1 MKLRILN
8 LNNTLHKLS
17 FSYIF
22 NFKKDKAFSVST
34 ILSSLALILG
44 ISILIT
50 VMSVMN
56 GFREQLVDS
65 LSGVNGDITI
75 YNANKDKI
83 KKIQEKNPSISFVE
97 NFQSRVITSNENG
110 IEGLLMKS
118 LNKDDIY
125 KIPKINQNIFEIEK
139 NIDNWVFI
147 GVELARS
154 LDLKVGMPLQINI
167 PGNSMT
173 ILGPVLNSRNLTI
186 KGTFNTGVYDFDK
199 YFIFSNIEQF
209 KNNISNKVI
218 DVYFN
223 NKDFDYSDLDGLNYS
238 TWEDQNQTLAQAL
251 STEKNVMFVILF
263 FIIVISSFTIISNQ
277 IFFIKEKYK
286 DIVLLKALGIKQSK
300 ICFLFFLNSF
310 FISFFSIVIGTCL
323 GLLLSTNIDSVENF
337 LSYLLN
343 FELWNNEIRYLA
355 SMPYSIKF
363 NDIVFIVSISL
374 FSSLIASY
382 IPILRIFR
390 IKPNL
395 ILR

>member
-1 MKLRILN
+1 M
-8 LNNTLHKLS
+8 NNTLHKLS

-56 GFREQLVDS
+56 GFREQLVES

-75 YNANKDKI
+75 YDANKDKI

-97 NFQSRVITSNENG
+97 NIQSRVITSNENG

-118 LNKDDIY
+118 LNKEDIY

-154 LDLKVGMPLQINI
+154 LNLKVGMPIQINI

-173 ILGPVLNSRNLTI
+173 ILGPVLNSRQLTI
-186 KGTFNTGVYDFDK
+186 KGIFNTGVYDFDK
-199 YFIFSNIEQF
+199 YFIFSNIDQF

-218 DVYFN
+218 DVYLN
-223 NKDFDYSDLDGLNYS
+223 NKNFDYRDLDGLNYS

-355 SMPYSIKF
+355 SMPYSIKL

-382 IPILRIFR
+382 IPILRIFK

>member
-1 MKLRILN
+1 M
-8 LNNTLHKLS
+8 NNTLHKLS
-17 FSYIF
+17 FAYIF
-22 NFKKDKAFSVST
+22 NFRKDKAFSVST

-75 YNANKDKI
+75 YDANEDKI
-83 KKIQEKNPSISFVE
+83 EQIKEKNPSISLVQ
-97 NFQSRVITSNENG
+97 NVQSRVIVSNEKG

-118 LNKDDIY
+118 LYKDDLY
-125 KIPKINQNIFEIEK
+125 KIPKINQNIFEIERE
-139 NIDNWVFI
+139 IDNWVFI
-147 GVELARS
+147 GIELARS
-154 LDLKVGMPLQINI
+154 FNLKVGMPFQINI
-167 PGNSMT
+167 PGKSMT
-173 ILGPVLNSRNLTI
+173 ILGPVLNSKELII
-186 KGTFNTGVYDFDK
+186 KGIFNTGVYDFDK

-209 KNNISNKVI
+209 NTNINSSVI
-218 DVYFN
+218 DIYLN
-223 NKDFDYSDLDGLNYS
+223 SNDFDYSDLDGVNYS

-263 FIIVISSFTIISNQ
+263 FIIIISSFTIISNQ

-286 DIVLLKALGIKQSK
+286 DIILLKALGIRQSK

-310 FISFFSIVIGTCL
+310 FISFFSIILGTCL
-323 GLLLSTNIDSVENF
+323 GLLLSTNIDSVESF

-343 FELWNNEIRYLA
+343 FELWNNEIRYLT
-355 SMPYSIKF
+355 SMPYSIRV

-382 IPILRIFR
+382 VPILRIFK

>member
-1 MKLRILN
+1 M
-8 LNNTLHKLS
+8 NNTLHKLS
-17 FSYIF
+17 FAYIF
-22 NFKKDKAFSVST
+22 NFRKDKAFSVST

-75 YNANKDKI
+75 YDANEDKI
-83 KKIQEKNPSISFVE
+83 EQIKEKNPSISLVQ
-97 NFQSRVITSNENG
+97 NVQSRVIASNEKG

-118 LNKDDIY
+118 LYKEDLY
-125 KIPKINQNIFEIEK
+125 KIPKINQNIFEIERE
-139 NIDNWVFI
+139 IDNWVFI
-147 GVELARS
+147 GIELARS
-154 LDLKVGMPLQINI
+154 LNLKVGMPFQINI
-167 PGNSMT
+167 PGKSMT
-173 ILGPVLNSRNLTI
+173 ILGPVLNSKELII

-209 KNNISNKVI
+209 NTNINSSVI
-218 DVYFN
+218 DIYLN
-223 NKDFDYSDLDGLNYS
+223 SNDFDYSDLDGVNYS

-263 FIIVISSFTIISNQ
+263 FIIIISSFTIISNQ

-286 DIVLLKALGIKQSK
+286 DIILLKALGIRQSK

-310 FISFFSIVIGTCL
+310 FISFFSIILGTCL
-323 GLLLSTNIDSVENF
+323 GLLLSTNIDSVESF

-343 FELWNNEIRYLA
+343 FELWNNEIRYLT
-355 SMPYSIKF
+355 SMPYSIRV

-382 IPILRIFR
+382 VLILRIFK

>member
-1 MKLRILN
+1 M
-8 LNNTLHKLS
+8 NNTLHKLS

-56 GFREQLVDS
+56 GFREQLVES

-75 YNANKDKI
+75 YDANKDKI

-97 NFQSRVITSNENG
+97 NLQSRVITSNENG

-118 LNKDDIY
+118 LNKEDIY

-154 LDLKVGMPLQINI
+154 LNLKVGMPIQINI

-173 ILGPVLNSRNLTI
+173 ILGPVLNSRQLTI
-186 KGTFNTGVYDFDK
+186 KGIFNTGVYDFDK
-199 YFIFSNIEQF
+199 YFIFSNIDQF

-218 DVYFN
+218 DVYLN
-223 NKDFDYSDLDGLNYS
+223 NKNFDYRDLDGLNYS

-286 DIVLLKALGIKQSK
+286 DIILLKALGIKQSK
-300 ICFLFFLNSF
+300 ICFIFFLNSF

-343 FELWNNEIRYLA
+343 FDLWNNEIRYLT
-355 SMPYSIKF
+355 SMPYSIKL

-374 FSSLIASY
+374 FSSLVASY

>member
-1 MKLRILN
+1 M
-8 LNNTLHKLS
+8 NNTLHKLS

-56 GFREQLVDS
+56 GFREQLVES

-75 YNANKDKI
+75 YDANKDKI

-97 NFQSRVITSNENG
+97 NIQSRVITSNENG

-118 LNKDDIY
+118 LNKEDIY

-154 LDLKVGMPLQINI
+154 LNLKVGMPIQINI

-173 ILGPVLNSRNLTI
+173 ILGPVLNSRQLTI
-186 KGTFNTGVYDFDK
+186 KGIFNTGVYDFDK
-199 YFIFSNIEQF
+199 YFIFSNIDQF
-209 KNNISNKVI
+209 KNNMSNKVI
-218 DVYFN
+218 DVYLN
-223 NKDFDYSDLDGLNYS
+223 NKNFDYKDLDGLNYS

-286 DIVLLKALGIKQSK
+286 DIILLKALGIKQSK
-300 ICFLFFLNSF
+300 ICFIFFLNSF

-343 FELWNNEIRYLA
+343 FELWNNEIRYLT
-355 SMPYSIKF
+355 SMPYSIKL

-374 FSSLIASY
+374 FSSLVASY

>member
-1 MKLRILN
+1 M
-8 LNNTLHKLS
+8 NNTLHKLS
-17 FSYIF
+17 FAYIF
-22 NFKKDKAFSVST
+22 NFRKDKAFSVST

-75 YNANKDKI
+75 YDANEDKI
-83 KKIQEKNPSISFVE
+83 EQIKEKNPSISLVQ
-97 NFQSRVITSNENG
+97 NVQSRVIASNEKG

-118 LNKDDIY
+118 LYKEDLY
-125 KIPKINQNIFEIEK
+125 KIPKINQNIFEIERE
-139 NIDNWVFI
+139 IDNWVFI

-154 LDLKVGMPLQINI
+154 FNLKVGMPFQINI
-167 PGNSMT
+167 PGKSMT
-173 ILGPVLNSRNLTI
+173 ILGPVLNSKELII

-209 KNNISNKVI
+209 NTNINSSVI
-218 DVYFN
+218 DIYLN
-223 NKDFDYSDLDGLNYS
+223 GKDFDYSDLDGVNYS

-263 FIIVISSFTIISNQ
+263 FIIIISSFTIISNQ

-286 DIVLLKALGIKQSK
+286 DIILLKALGIRQSK

-310 FISFFSIVIGTCL
+310 FISFFSIILGTCL
-323 GLLLSTNIDSVENF
+323 GLLLSTNIDSVESF

-343 FELWNNEIRYLA
+343 FELWNNEIRYLT
-355 SMPYSIKF
+355 SMPYSIRV

-382 IPILRIFR
+382 VPILRIFK

>member
-1 MKLRILN
+1 M
-8 LNNTLHKLS
+8 NNTLHKLS

-56 GFREQLVDS
+56 GFREQLVES

-75 YNANKDKI
+75 YDANKDKI

-97 NFQSRVITSNENG
+97 NIQTRVITSNEKG

-118 LNKDDIY
+118 LNKEDIY
-125 KIPKINQNIFEIEK
+125 KIPKINQNIFELEK
-139 NIDNWVFI
+139 NIENWVFI

-154 LDLKVGMPLQINI
+154 LNLKVGMPIQINI

-173 ILGPVLNSRNLTI
+173 ILGPVLNSKQLTI
-186 KGTFNTGVYDFDK
+186 KGIFNTGVYDFDK
-199 YFIFSNIEQF
+199 YFIFSNIDQF
-209 KNNISNKVI
+209 KNNISNRVT
-218 DVYFN
+218 DVYLN

-286 DIVLLKALGIKQSK
+286 DIILLKALGIKQSK
-300 ICFLFFLNSF
+300 ICFIFFLNSF

-343 FELWNNEIRYLA
+343 FELWNNEIRYLT
-355 SMPYSIKF
+355 SMPYSIKL

-374 FSSLIASY
+374 FSSLVASY

>member
-1 MKLRILN
+1 M
-8 LNNTLHKLS
+8 NNTLHKLS

-56 GFREQLVDS
+56 GFREQLVES

-75 YNANKDKI
+75 YDANKDKI

-118 LNKDDIY
+118 LNKEDIY

-154 LDLKVGMPLQINI
+154 LNLKVGMPIQINI

-173 ILGPVLNSRNLTI
+173 ILGPVLNSRQLTI
-186 KGTFNTGVYDFDK
+186 KGIFNTGVYDFDK
-199 YFIFSNIEQF
+199 YFIFSNIDQF

-218 DVYFN
+218 DVYLN

-323 GLLLSTNIDSVENF
+323 GLLLSINIYSVENF

-355 SMPYSIKF
+355 SMPYSIKL

-374 FSSLIASY
+374 FSSLVASY
-382 IPILRIFR
+382 IPILRIFK

>member
-1 MKLRILN
+1 M
-8 LNNTLHKLS
+8 NNTLHKLS

-56 GFREQLVDS
+56 GFREQLVES

-75 YNANKDKI
+75 YDANKDKI

-97 NFQSRVITSNENG
+97 NIQSRVITSNENG

-118 LNKDDIY
+118 LNKEDIY

-154 LDLKVGMPLQINI
+154 LNLKVGMSLQINI

-173 ILGPVLNSRNLTI
+173 ILGPVLNSRQLTI
-186 KGTFNTGVYDFDK
+186 KGIFNTGVYDFDK
-199 YFIFSNIEQF
+199 YFIFSNIDQF

-218 DVYFN
+218 DVYLN
-223 NKDFDYSDLDGLNYS
+223 NKDIDYSDLDGLNYS

-355 SMPYSIKF
+355 SMPYSIKL
-363 NDIVFIVSISL
+363 NDILFIVSISL
-374 FSSLIASY
+374 FASLIASY

>member
-1 MKLRILN
+1 M
-8 LNNTLHKLS
+8 NNTLHKLS

-56 GFREQLVDS
+56 GFREQLVES

-75 YNANKDKI
+75 YDANKDKI

-97 NFQSRVITSNENG
+97 NIQSRVITSNENG

-118 LNKDDIY
+118 LNKEDIY

-154 LDLKVGMPLQINI
+154 LNLKVGMPIQINI

-173 ILGPVLNSRNLTI
+173 ILGPVLNSRQLTI
-186 KGTFNTGVYDFDK
+186 KGIFNTGVYDFDK
-199 YFIFSNIEQF
+199 YFIFSNIDQF

-218 DVYFN
+218 DVYLN
-223 NKDFDYSDLDGLNYS
+223 NKNFDYSDLDGLNYS

-286 DIVLLKALGIKQSK
+286 DIILLKALGIKQSK

-310 FISFFSIVIGTCL
+310 FISFFSIVIGTFL
-323 GLLLSTNIDSVENF
+323 GLLLSINIDSVENF

-343 FELWNNEIRYLA
+343 FELWNNEIRYLT
-355 SMPYSIKF
+355 SMPYSIKL

-374 FSSLIASY
+374 FSSLVASY

>member
-1 MKLRILN
+1 M
-8 LNNTLHKLS
+8 NNTLHKLS

-56 GFREQLVDS
+56 GFREQLVES

-75 YNANKDKI
+75 YDANKDKI

-97 NFQSRVITSNENG
+97 NIQSRVITSNENG

-118 LNKDDIY
+118 LNKEDIY

-154 LDLKVGMPLQINI
+154 LNLKVGMPLQINI

-173 ILGPVLNSRNLTI
+173 ILGPVLNSRQLTI
-186 KGTFNTGVYDFDK
+186 KGIFNTGVYDFDK
-199 YFIFSNIEQF
+199 YFIFSNIDQF

-218 DVYFN
+218 DVYLN
-223 NKDFDYSDLDGLNYS
+223 NKNFDYRDLDGLNYS

-286 DIVLLKALGIKQSK
+286 DIILLKALGIKQSK
-300 ICFLFFLNSF
+300 ICFIFFLNSF

-343 FELWNNEIRYLA
+343 FELWNNEIRYLT
-355 SMPYSIKF
+355 SMPYSIKL

-374 FSSLIASY
+374 FSSLVASY

>member
-1 MKLRILN
+1 M
-8 LNNTLHKLS
+8 NNTLHKLS

-56 GFREQLVDS
+56 GFREQLVES

-75 YNANKDKI
+75 YDANRDKI

-97 NFQSRVITSNENG
+97 NIQSRVITSNENG
-110 IEGLLMKS
+110 IDGLLMKS
-118 LNKDDIY
+118 LNKEDIY

-154 LDLKVGMPLQINI
+154 LNLKVGMPIQINI

-173 ILGPVLNSRNLTI
+173 ILGPVLNSRQLTI
-186 KGTFNTGVYDFDK
+186 KGIFNTGVYDFDK
-199 YFIFSNIEQF
+199 YFIFSNIDQF
-209 KNNISNKVI
+209 KNSINNKVI
-218 DVYFN
+218 DVYLN
-223 NKDFDYSDLDGLNYS
+223 NKDFDYNDLEGLNYS

-286 DIVLLKALGIKQSK
+286 DIILLKALGIKQSK
-300 ICFLFFLNSF
+300 ICFIFFLNSF

-343 FELWNNEIRYLA
+343 FELWNNEIRYLT
-355 SMPYSIKF
+355 SMPYSIKL

-374 FSSLIASY
+374 FSSLVASY

>member
-1 MKLRILN
+1 M
-8 LNNTLHKLS
+8 NNTLHKLS
-17 FSYIF
+17 FAYIF
-22 NFKKDKAFSVST
+22 NFRKDKAFSVST

-75 YNANKDKI
+75 YDANEDKI
-83 KKIQEKNPSISFVE
+83 EQIKEKNPSISLVQ
-97 NFQSRVITSNENG
+97 NVQSRVIASNEKG

-118 LNKDDIY
+118 LYKDDLY
-125 KIPKINQNIFEIEK
+125 KIPKINQNIFEIERE
-139 NIDNWVFI
+139 IDNWVFI

-154 LDLKVGMPLQINI
+154 LNLKVGMPFQINI
-167 PGNSMT
+167 PGKSMT
-173 ILGPVLNSRNLTI
+173 ILGPVLNSKELII

-209 KNNISNKVI
+209 NTNINSSVI
-218 DVYFN
+218 DIYLN
-223 NKDFDYSDLDGLNYS
+223 SNDFDYSDLDGVNYS

-286 DIVLLKALGIKQSK
+286 DIILLKALGIRQSK

-310 FISFFSIVIGTCL
+310 FISFFSIILGTCL

-337 LSYLLN
+337 LSFLLN
-343 FELWNNEIRYLA
+343 FELWNNEIRYLT
-355 SMPYSIKF
+355 SMPYSIRV

-382 IPILRIFR
+382 VPILRIFK

>member
-1 MKLRILN
+1 M
-8 LNNTLHKLS
+8 NNTLHKLS

-56 GFREQLVDS
+56 GFREQLVES

-75 YNANKDKI
+75 YDANKDKI

-118 LNKDDIY
+118 LNKEDIY

-154 LDLKVGMPLQINI
+154 LNLKVGMPIQINI

-173 ILGPVLNSRNLTI
+173 ILGPVLNSRQLTI
-186 KGTFNTGVYDFDK
+186 KGIFNTGVYDFDK
-199 YFIFSNIEQF
+199 YFIFSNIDQF

-218 DVYFN
+218 DVYLN
-223 NKDFDYSDLDGLNYS
+223 NKNFDYSDLDGLNYS

-286 DIVLLKALGIKQSK
+286 DIILLKALGIKQSK
-300 ICFLFFLNSF
+300 ICFIFFLNSF

-343 FELWNNEIRYLA
+343 FELWNNEIRYLT
-355 SMPYSIKF
+355 SMPYSIKL

-374 FSSLIASY
+374 FSSLVASY

>member
-1 MKLRILN
+1 M
-8 LNNTLHKLS
+8 NNTLHKLS

-56 GFREQLVDS
+56 GFREQLVES

-75 YNANKDKI
+75 YDANKDKI

-97 NFQSRVITSNENG
+97 NIQSRVITSNENG

-118 LNKDDIY
+118 LNKEDIY

-154 LDLKVGMPLQINI
+154 LNLKVGMPIQINI

-173 ILGPVLNSRNLTI
+173 ILGPVLNSRQLTI
-186 KGTFNTGVYDFDK
+186 KGIFNTGVYDFDK
-199 YFIFSNIEQF
+199 YFIFSNIDQF

-218 DVYFN
+218 DVYLN
-223 NKDFDYSDLDGLNYS
+223 NKNFDYSDLDGLNYS

-286 DIVLLKALGIKQSK
+286 DIILLKVLGIKQSK
-300 ICFLFFLNSF
+300 ICFIFFLNSF

-343 FELWNNEIRYLA
+343 FELWNNEIRYLT
-355 SMPYSIKF
+355 SMPYSIKL

-374 FSSLIASY
+374 FSSLVASY

>member
-1 MKLRILN
+1 M
-8 LNNTLHKLS
+8 NNTLHKLS
-17 FSYIF
+17 FAYIF
-22 NFKKDKAFSVST
+22 NFRKDKAFSVST

-75 YNANKDKI
+75 YDANEDKI
-83 KKIQEKNPSISFVE
+83 EQIKEKNPSISLVQ
-97 NFQSRVITSNENG
+97 NVQSRVIASNEKG

-118 LNKDDIY
+118 LYKDDLY
-125 KIPKINQNIFEIEK
+125 KIPKINQNIFEIERE
-139 NIDNWVFI
+139 IDNWVFI
-147 GVELARS
+147 GIELARS
-154 LDLKVGMPLQINI
+154 LNLKVGMPFQINI
-167 PGNSMT
+167 PGKSMT
-173 ILGPVLNSRNLTI
+173 ILGPVLNSKDLII
-186 KGTFNTGVYDFDK
+186 KGIFNTGVYDFDK

-209 KNNISNKVI
+209 NKNINSSVI
-218 DVYFN
+218 DIYLN
-223 NKDFDYSDLDGLNYS
+223 SNEFDYSDLDGVNYS

-263 FIIVISSFTIISNQ
+263 FIIIISSFTIISNQ

-286 DIVLLKALGIKQSK
+286 DIILLKALGIQQSK

-310 FISFFSIVIGTCL
+310 FISFFSIILGTCL
-323 GLLLSTNIDSVENF
+323 GLLLSTNIDSVESF

-343 FELWNNEIRYLA
+343 FELWNNEIRYLT
-355 SMPYSIKF
+355 SMPYSIRL

-382 IPILRIFR
+382 VPILRIFK

>member
-1 MKLRILN
+1 M
-8 LNNTLHKLS
+8 NNTLHKLS

-56 GFREQLVDS
+56 GFREQLVES

-75 YNANKDKI
+75 YDANKDKI

-97 NFQSRVITSNENG
+97 NLQSRVITSNENG

-118 LNKDDIY
+118 LNKEDIY

-154 LDLKVGMPLQINI
+154 LNLKVGMPIQINI

-173 ILGPVLNSRNLTI
+173 ILGPVLNSRQLTI
-186 KGTFNTGVYDFDK
+186 KGIFNTGVYDFDK
-199 YFIFSNIEQF
+199 YFIFSNIDQF

-218 DVYFN
+218 DVYLN
-223 NKDFDYSDLDGLNYS
+223 NKNFDYSDLDGLNYS

-286 DIVLLKALGIKQSK
+286 DIILLKALGIKQSK
-300 ICFLFFLNSF
+300 ICFIFFLNSF
-310 FISFFSIVIGTCL
+310 LISFFSIVIGTCL

-343 FELWNNEIRYLA
+343 FELWNNEIRYLT
-355 SMPYSIKF
+355 SMPYSIKL

-374 FSSLIASY
+374 FSSLVASY

>member
-1 MKLRILN
+1 M
-8 LNNTLHKLS
+8 NNTLHKLS

-56 GFREQLVDS
+56 GFREQLIES

-75 YNANKDKI
+75 YNANIDKI

-97 NFQSRVITSNENG
+97 NIQSRVITSNENG

-118 LNKDDIY
+118 LKKEDIY

-154 LDLKVGMPLQINI
+154 LNLKVGMPIQINI

-173 ILGPVLNSRNLTI
+173 ILGPVLNSRQLNI
-186 KGTFNTGVYDFDK
+186 KGIFNTGVYDFDK
-199 YFIFSNIEQF
+199 YFIFSNIDQF
-209 KNNISNKVI
+209 KNNTSNKVI

-223 NKDFDYSDLDGLNYS
+223 NNDFDNSDLNGLNYS

-300 ICFLFFLNSF
+300 ICFLFFINSF

-323 GLLLSTNIDSVENF
+323 GLLLSINIDSVENF

-355 SMPYSIKF
+355 SMPYSIKL

-374 FSSLIASY
+374 FASLIASY

>member
-1 MKLRILN
+1 M
-8 LNNTLHKLS
+8 NNTLHKLS

-56 GFREQLVDS
+56 GFREQLVES

-75 YNANKDKI
+75 YDANKDKI

-97 NFQSRVITSNENG
+97 NIQSRVITSNENG

-118 LNKDDIY
+118 LNKEDIY

-154 LDLKVGMPLQINI
+154 LNLKVGMPLQINI

-173 ILGPVLNSRNLTI
+173 ILGPVLNSRQLTI
-186 KGTFNTGVYDFDK
+186 KGIFNTGVYDFDK
-199 YFIFSNIEQF
+199 YFIFSNIDQF

-218 DVYFN
+218 DVYLN
-223 NKDFDYSDLDGLNYS
+223 NKNFDYSDLDGLNYS

-286 DIVLLKALGIKQSK
+286 DIILLKALGIKQSK

-343 FELWNNEIRYLA
+343 FELWNNEIRYLT
-355 SMPYSIKF
+355 SMPYSIKL

-374 FSSLIASY
+374 FSSLVASY

>member
-1 MKLRILN
+1 M
-8 LNNTLHKLS
+8 NNTLHKLS

-56 GFREQLVDS
+56 GFREQLVES

-75 YNANKDKI
+75 YDDNKDKI

-97 NFQSRVITSNENG
+97 NIQSRVITSNENG

-118 LNKDDIY
+118 LNKEDIY

-154 LDLKVGMPLQINI
+154 LNLKVGMPIQINI

-173 ILGPVLNSRNLTI
+173 ILGPVLNSRQLTI
-186 KGTFNTGVYDFDK
+186 KGIFNTGVYDFDK
-199 YFIFSNIEQF
+199 YFIFSNIDQF
-209 KNNISNKVI
+209 KNNISNKVT
-218 DVYFN
+218 DVYLN
-223 NKDFDYSDLDGLNYS
+223 NKKFDYIDLDGLNYS

-286 DIVLLKALGIKQSK
+286 DIILLKALGIKQSK
-300 ICFLFFLNSF
+300 ICFIFFLNSF

-343 FELWNNEIRYLA
+343 FELWNNEIRYLT
-355 SMPYSIKF
+355 SMPYSIKL

-374 FSSLIASY
+374 FSSLVASY

>member
-1 MKLRILN
+1 M
-8 LNNTLHKLS
+8 NNTLHKLS
-17 FSYIF
+17 FAYIF
-22 NFKKDKAFSVST
+22 NFRKDKAFSVST

-75 YNANKDKI
+75 YDANEDKI
-83 KKIQEKNPSISFVE
+83 EQIKEKNPSISLVQ
-97 NFQSRVITSNENG
+97 NVQSRVITSNEKG

-118 LNKDDIY
+118 LYKEDLY
-125 KIPKINQNIFEIEK
+125 KIPKINQNIFEIERE
-139 NIDNWVFI
+139 IDNWVFI
-147 GVELARS
+147 GIELARS
-154 LDLKVGMPLQINI
+154 LNLKVGMPFQINI
-167 PGNSMT
+167 PGKSMT
-173 ILGPVLNSRNLTI
+173 ILGPVLNSKELII
-186 KGTFNTGVYDFDK
+186 KGIFNTGVYDFDK

-209 KNNISNKVI
+209 NTNINSSVI
-218 DVYFN
+218 DIYLN
-223 NKDFDYSDLDGLNYS
+223 SNDFDYSDLDGVNYS

-263 FIIVISSFTIISNQ
+263 FIIIISSFTIISNQ

-286 DIVLLKALGIKQSK
+286 DIILLKALGIRQSK

-310 FISFFSIVIGTCL
+310 FISFFSIILGTCL
-323 GLLLSTNIDSVENF
+323 GLLLSINIDSVESF

-343 FELWNNEIRYLA
+343 FELWNNEIRYLT
-355 SMPYSIKF
+355 SMPYSIRL

-382 IPILRIFR
+382 VPILRIFK